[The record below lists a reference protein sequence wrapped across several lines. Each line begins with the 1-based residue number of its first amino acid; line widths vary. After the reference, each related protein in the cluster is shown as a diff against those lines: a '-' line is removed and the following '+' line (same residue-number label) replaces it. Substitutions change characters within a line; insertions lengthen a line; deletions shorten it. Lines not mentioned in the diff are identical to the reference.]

1 MTRKTR
7 LFGCA
12 SLIVERQKY
21 FAARTIRTTRGWF
34 RKNYLARNTGC
45 GRIVR
50 YGLIFG
56 AAMNSSTPLAASTGG
71 LKLGGSTTF
80 LLNLGKAFGERGLKL
95 PIICLSEENE
105 MAADFS
111 NANIPVRVISHR
123 KLIYEDRLR
132 AAYAEAA
139 SLKPTAVLAC
149 LGSDSFEI
157 LRALPKNV
165 VRMGVIQSDDPIPYA
180 MVKHYAPWLD
190 ALVGVS
196 EAIQRRLAK
205 EPFAPNMRIEYIP
218 YGINFA
224 AARVR
229 PLRNLAQPLR
239 IVYVGR
245 MIEIQKRVSRLFELV
260 KTLAARGEKF
270 EFTFAGSGPEL
281 VPGTEMFK
289 SFSNVH
295 FLGDVP
301 NAKIAEVLQA
311 NDIFVLLSDYEGLP
325 LSLLEAMGQ
334 GLTPVV
340 SDLESGMREVVTA
353 ETGIRVP
360 VGDVKALADAIGA
373 LAREPAKLAAMSAA
387 ASEAVRE
394 HFSAGA
400 MAGKYLRLVND
411 LQKGNADW
419 SSEATIPAPLLVAR
433 PWLYRGWA
441 RRVRRVL
448 KRVMPS
454 A

>member
-1 MTRKTR
+1 M
-7 LFGCA
+7 F
-12 SLIVERQKY
+12 
-21 FAARTIRTTRGWF
+21 
-34 RKNYLARNTGC
+34 
-45 GRIVR
+45 
-50 YGLIFG
+50 FG

-80 LLNLGKAFGERGLKL
+80 LLNLGKAFGERGFTL

-132 AAYAEAA
+132 AAYAELAT
-139 SLKPTAVLAC
+139 LKPTAVLAC
-149 LGSDSFEI
+149 LGSDSFEV
-157 LRALPKNV
+157 LRALPRHV

-196 EAIQRRLAK
+196 EVIQRQLAK
-205 EPFAPNMRIEYIP
+205 EPFARNMRIEYIP

-224 AARVR
+224 AAHVR
-229 PLRNLAQPLR
+229 PARDPAQPLR
-239 IVYVGR
+239 IIYVGR
-245 MIEIQKRVSRLFELV
+245 MIETQKRVSRLFELV
-260 KTLAARGEKF
+260 KLLMARGEKF
-270 EFTFAGSGPEL
+270 EFTFTGSGTEL
-281 VPGTEMFK
+281 VSGREMFK

-301 NAKIAEVLQA
+301 NAEIAGLLQS

-340 SDLESGMREVVTA
+340 SDLESGMREVVTP

-360 VGDVKALADAIGA
+360 VGDVMAAADAINV

-387 ASEAVRE
+387 ASEFVRKG
-394 HFSAGA
+394 FSAQA
-400 MAGKYLRLVND
+400 MADKYLRLAND
-411 LQKGNADW
+411 LRTGEADW
-419 SSEATIPAPLLVAR
+419 SSGVAITAPLLVAR

-441 RRVRRVL
+441 RRARRIL
-448 KRVMPS
+448 KRAIS
-454 A
+454 AG